1 MVKLMG
7 KILQHLSA
15 PHKEVGV
22 ENSYPN
28 SSLFSGSDLQSVFF
42 LFVFALLTKRNS
54 IND

>member
-42 LFVFALLTKRNS
+42 VCFCFADQTEFN
-54 IND
+54 